1 MNKEIGI
8 SVKEALNNNLL
19 ADTIVVAGERGLDRI
34 ITRVNI
40 MEVPD
45 IVNWVKEGEL
55 LLTTVY
61 SIRDDLKAQER
72 LIPELDRRNL
82 AAVGI
87 KPGRY
92 IKDIPDVMIDA
103 ANRLNFPLLKLPLE
117 VSFPDIMLPLLDEIF
132 NRQAAFFKRMDD
144 AHRRLMEIVLT
155 GGNLGDISTA
165 LSKSVSNPVLI
176 KDDVFD
182 TFAKSQNFEDELFS
196 DFKLTEHKRGIKP
209 IKTVGRFEYCTCN
222 INNNRINRIV
232 LPIISD
238 GKIYGR
244 IFIYEETSPL
254 KGLDYSVLERG
265 ATIAAFYM
273 LKERSVLEVE
283 TRHKNEFVD
292 DLLSQDY
299 SQKRSAIERG
309 PLFGYNS
316 NKHYAVMAMEINF
329 QKHLKPKSEDIEI
342 TRIRNQIIRILDNI
356 MLESQKKAIMGVKSE
371 NMIILLP
378 IDNEIKDKKNKLC
391 QIGEKIVNRIMQDI
405 QDITVLMG
413 IGRVYENLEDLSK
426 SYQDAKKA
434 IAIGPNIT
442 DKKVVHFDDLG
453 IYRLLYQQIE
463 HEELIRFY
471 KQFIDPLETYDNK
484 RGTELVKTLE
494 TYFECNGNFKKISK
508 KLFVHYNTVLY
519 RLNKIQKIVDINLDN
534 PHDRLNMEMALRT
547 KRVIK

>member
-1 MNKEIGI
+1 
-8 SVKEALNNNLL
+8 
-19 ADTIVVAGERGLDRI
+19 
-34 ITRVNI
+34 
-40 MEVPD
+40 
-45 IVNWVKEGEL
+45 
-55 LLTTVY
+55 
-61 SIRDDLKAQER
+61 
-72 LIPELDRRNL
+72 
-82 AAVGI
+82 
-87 KPGRY
+87 
-92 IKDIPDVMIDA
+92 
-103 ANRLNFPLLKLPLE
+103 
-117 VSFPDIMLPLLDEIF
+117 
-132 NRQAAFFKRMDD
+132 
-144 AHRRLMEIVLT
+144 
-155 GGNLGDISTA
+155 
-165 LSKSVSNPVLI
+165 
-176 KDDVFD
+176 
-182 TFAKSQNFEDELFS
+182 
-196 DFKLTEHKRGIKP
+196 
-209 IKTVGRFEYCTCN
+209 
-222 INNNRINRIV
+222 
-232 LPIISD
+232 
-238 GKIYGR
+238 
-244 IFIYEETSPL
+244 
-254 KGLDYSVLERG
+254 
-265 ATIAAFYM
+265 
-273 LKERSVLEVE
+273 
-283 TRHKNEFVD
+283 
-292 DLLSQDY
+292 
-299 SQKRSAIERG
+299 
-309 PLFGYNS
+309 
-316 NKHYAVMAMEINF
+316 MAMEINF